1 MFALNPLQRL
11 VENSM
16 EGAAFWAIAVIA
28 SITVGLSKGGLPVVA
43 MMSVPILS
51 LVMPPLQAAGL
62 MLPIYIVSDWFG
74 VWAYRREFD
83 LRVLKIMFPAT
94 AIGVALGWATANLIS
109 EHMVGGVI
117 GALGSGFAITRLLGW
132 RSALG
137 AQEPRVAPGLFWGT
151 IAGFTSFVS
160 HAGGPPYQI
169 YTLPL
174 RLPKAVFAGTST
186 ILFTWVNMVKLP
198 AYWAIGIV
206 SFDSLHIAVWLF
218 PPATVAVFV
227 GVRLVRILPE
237 KLFYNLVLWALLLLS
252 LRMLWAALVA

>member
-1 MFALNPLQRL
+1 MD
-11 VENSM
+11 
-16 EGAAFWAIAVIA
+16 GTAFWVAAVIA

-74 VWAYRREFD
+74 VWAYRRAFD
-83 LRVLKIMFPAT
+83 MQVLKIMFPAT
-94 AIGVALGWATANLIS
+94 AIGVALGWATANVIS

-117 GALGSGFAITRLLGW
+117 GVLGSSFAASRLLGW
-132 RSALG
+132 GAKSG
-137 AQEPRVAPGLFWGT
+137 AQEPKVMPGLFWGAA
-151 IAGFTSFVS
+151 AGFTSFVS

-186 ILFTWVNMVKLP
+186 LLFTWVNLIKLP
-198 AYWAIGIV
+198 AYLSIGLV
-206 SFDSLHIAVWLF
+206 SFDSFHIAVWLF
-218 PPATVAVFV
+218 LPATLAVFA

-237 KLFYNLVLWALLLLS
+237 KLFYTLVLWALLILS
-252 LRMLWAALVA
+252 LRMLWVALAA

>member
-1 MFALNPLQRL
+1 
-11 VENSM
+11 M
-16 EGAAFWAIAVIA
+16 EGTAFWAAAVIA
-28 SITVGLSKGGLPVVA
+28 SVSVGLSKGGLPVVA

-62 MLPIYIVSDWFG
+62 MLPVYMVSDWFG

-94 AIGVALGWATANLIS
+94 AIGVALGWATASLVS

-117 GALGSGFAITRLLGW
+117 GALGAGFAASRLLGW
-132 RSALG
+132 GAAAG
-137 AQEPRVAPGLFWGT
+137 AQEPRLGPGLFWGT
-151 IAGFTSFVS
+151 AAGFTSFVS

-186 ILFTWVNMVKLP
+186 ILFTWVNLVKLP
-198 AYWAIGIV
+198 AYLSIGIL

-218 PPATVAVFV
+218 VPASLAVFA

-237 KLFYNLVLWALLLLS
+237 KQFYLLVLWALLLLS
-252 LRMLWAALVA
+252 LRMLWVALAA

>member
-1 MFALNPLQRL
+1 
-11 VENSM
+11 M
-16 EGAAFWAIAVIA
+16 EGTAFWAAAVIA
-28 SITVGLSKGGLPVVA
+28 SVSVGLSKGGLPVVA

-74 VWAYRREFD
+74 VWAYRRAFD

-94 AIGVALGWATANLIS
+94 AIGVALGWATANLVS

-117 GALGSGFAITRLLGW
+117 GALGGSFAASRLLGW
-132 RSALG
+132 G
-137 AQEPRVAPGLFWGT
+137 ATAGAKEAKLWPGLFWGAA
-151 IAGFTSFVS
+151 AGFTSFVS

-186 ILFTWVNMVKLP
+186 ILFTWVNLVKLP
-198 AYWAIGIV
+198 AYLSIGIL

-218 PPATVAVFV
+218 VPASLAVFA

-237 KLFYNLVLWALLLLS
+237 KQFYLLVLWALLLLS
-252 LRMLWAALVA
+252 LRMLWVALAA